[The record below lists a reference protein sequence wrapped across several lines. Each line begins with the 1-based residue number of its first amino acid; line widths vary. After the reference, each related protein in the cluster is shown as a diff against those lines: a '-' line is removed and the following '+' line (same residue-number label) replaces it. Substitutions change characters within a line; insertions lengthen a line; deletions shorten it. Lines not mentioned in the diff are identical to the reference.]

1 MLAYRTVNP
10 AAGMPTRYDE
20 PEKATC
26 LSCLAALLRTEEA
39 AAALAAK
46 NKHSIEIRMLQ
57 VRMADHE

>member
-1 MLAYRTVNP
+1 
-10 AAGMPTRYDE
+10 MPTRYDE